1 MARVRINSLVLIL
14 LALVLCAFFQEVLLG
29 GVYYPGDTARIYL
42 PQRSVLAEALRE
54 GRLPWW
60 SSAFGAGYPLLAEGE
75 VGALYPLNWLLYGL
89 LPTTTALTL
98 SIVLHYVI
106 AGTGLFLLARVLRLS
121 RSAALIGAL
130 SWALGGFCIA
140 HLSHVS
146 ILTTVAW
153 LPWMLWLTR
162 MLFERPDAAVRA
174 SLGLALVVGLQ
185 FLAGHPQMALL
196 NLIALALFALA
207 QACASAPPRL
217 GRRVWLWLAAL
228 AGGAL
233 LGAAQLLPSMQLG
246 ALSQRG
252 GGLAGE
258 FFISYSFHP
267 LLLSTYLSPF
277 ALGNPYPEGS
287 IELMGY
293 IGLLPLFLASVALW
307 RSRRR
312 MRWFFV
318 ALGALGVTMAFGR
331 WNPLYAYL
339 ERVPVLN
346 LFRVPARYLCWTSL
360 SLALL
365 AAFGWD
371 ALASSTP
378 VPWIRRSLR
387 WLIPLAATLF
397 ALLVCVASAGADT
410 EMLIACWRWF
420 PLVLTACAVALLAT
434 AQRTHR
440 TARACAAIALLLVDL
455 YAYGAVLDQ
464 TYSSTLPRTE
474 VEPAPLSA
482 AVLTSEEGPFRLYTK
497 EEILP
502 ALAPLRE
509 ALYPNIAASYQLSSA
524 NLYMPLIPTNYAD
537 LLNDLDAQDLNTLN
551 VRYYLIPQLLPVD
564 EASEL
569 YDVANPFADLP
580 YGRWLSIPEQQI
592 YAVAVESY
600 LSHAAD
606 LPDGALAAEI
616 VLRDASGYETRLPV
630 RAGLESA
637 EWAYERS
644 DVLKVV
650 AHSRAP
656 LASTW
661 PARSG
666 YPPEDHEGHTYLAT
680 YAFARPLSVA
690 EISIQPVLP
699 EAFVRL
705 VRVQLETV
713 GGHTRL
719 LSHLLGLGDHQVVY
733 RSEDVLIYRN
743 EDALPR
749 AFVISVASV
758 QSADGGIALP
768 AALRPAD
775 VTAVD
780 IVEYGQTEVRL
791 HTTADGPA
799 YLVLLDLD
807 YPGWRATVNDR
818 TAAIVAVDG
827 LYRAVRLAP
836 GDHTV
841 RFTFHPLAGVL
852 GSQRR

>member
-1 MARVRINSLVLIL
+1 MARDRINPLVLL
-14 LALVLCAFFQEVLLG
+14 VLALVLCAFFQEALLG

-75 VGALYPLNWLLYGL
+75 VGALYPLNWLLYRL
-89 LPTTTALTL
+89 LPTTLALTV

-106 AGTGLFLLARVLRLS
+106 AGTGLYLLARELRLS
-121 RSAALIGAL
+121 RVAALIGAL

-146 ILTTVAW
+146 ILTTVSW
-153 LPWMLWLTR
+153 LPWMFWLTR
-162 MLFERPDAAVRA
+162 ILFERPGAAVHA
-174 SLGLALVVGLQ
+174 CLGLALVVGLQ

-196 NLIALALFALA
+196 GLMALALFALA
-207 QACASAPPRL
+207 QVSASTPRRV
-217 GRRVWLWLAAL
+217 GRRTWLWLAAL
-228 AGGAL
+228 ASGAL
-233 LGAAQLLPSMQLG
+233 LGAVQLLPSMQLG
-246 ALSQRG
+246 ALSERG

-258 FFISYSFHP
+258 FFTSYSFHP

-277 ALGNPYPEGS
+277 VLGNPYPEGS

-307 RSRRR
+307 RSPRRI
-312 MRWFFV
+312 RWFFV
-318 ALGALGVTMAFGR
+318 ALGTLGVIMAFGR

-371 ALASSTP
+371 ALTSSAPAPWTP
-378 VPWIRRSLR
+378 RSLSAF
-387 WLIPLAATLF
+387 IPLAA
-397 ALLVCVASAGADT
+397 ALIALVVCVVWAGADID
-410 EMLIACWRWF
+410 MLIACWRWF
-420 PLVLTACAVALLAT
+420 PLVLTSCAIALLAT
-434 AQRTHR
+434 AQRTYS

-455 YAYGAVLDQ
+455 YAYGAVLDH
-464 TYSSTLPRTE
+464 TYSSTRPRSE
-474 VEPAPLSA
+474 VESAPLSV
-482 AVLTSEEGPFRLYTK
+482 AVLAEEQGLFRLYTK
-497 EEILP
+497 EDILP

-524 NLYMPLIPTNYAD
+524 NLYMPLVPTNYAD
-537 LLNDLDAQDLNTLN
+537 LLDDLDAHDLNMLN

-580 YGRWLSIPEQQI
+580 YGRWLSIPQQQ
-592 YAVAVESY
+592 VHTLAVESY

-630 RAGLESA
+630 RAGVESA

-644 DVLKVV
+644 DVFKVV

-680 YAFARPLSVA
+680 YTFARPLSVV

-719 LSHLLGLGDHQVVY
+719 LSHLLGLADHRVVY

-743 EDALPR
+743 QDALPR
-749 AFVISVASV
+749 TFVISAVSA
-758 QSADGGIALP
+758 QSADDSIALP
-768 AALRPAD
+768 AALRPDD
-775 VTAVD
+775 VTPAD
-780 IVEYGQTEVRL
+780 IVEYNEMEVRI
-791 HTTADGPA
+791 HTTSDEPA

-807 YPGWRATVNDR
+807 YPGWRVTVDDQAAEIV
-818 TAAIVAVDG
+818 TANG

-841 RFTFHPLAGVL
+841 RFAYHPLAGL
-852 GSQRR
+852 LDSRAR